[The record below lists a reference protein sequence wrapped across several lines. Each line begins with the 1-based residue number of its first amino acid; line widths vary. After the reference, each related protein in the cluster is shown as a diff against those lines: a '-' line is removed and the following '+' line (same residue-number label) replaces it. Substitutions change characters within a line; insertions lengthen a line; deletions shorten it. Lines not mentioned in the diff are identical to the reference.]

1 MFVIG
6 KGTDPNL
13 NNDVTI
19 AFDKSILANL
29 EANRPTGGYPPEQET
44 AIQEMRDRIDS
55 YESEHGNVDVQK
67 VKDQQ
72 ENDQATK
79 LAMLASLTKSLGI
92 K

>member
-19 AFDKSILANL
+19 AFDKSILINL
-29 EANRPTGGYPPEQET
+29 EANRPAGGYPPEQET
-44 AIQEMRDRIDS
+44 AIQEMRDRINS
-55 YESEHGNVDVQK
+55 YESEHGVVDVQK
-67 VKDQQ
+67 VKDEQ
-72 ENDQATK
+72 ESDQATK
-79 LAMLASLTKSLGI
+79 LAMLTGLTKSLGI

>member
-19 AFDKSILANL
+19 AFDKSILDNL
-29 EANRPTGGYPPEQET
+29 EANRPVGGYPPAQET
-44 AIQEMRDRIDS
+44 AIQEMRDRINS
-55 YESEHGNVDVQK
+55 YESEHGTVDVQK
-67 VKDQQ
+67 VKDEQ

-79 LAMLASLTKSLGI
+79 LAMLTGLTKSLGI